1 MKTINV
7 GEVTVFDHV
16 EPNKEQ
22 ALKPLEEAAEVFG
35 AWQRWNETKNI
46 ADAMRVIDEIS
57 DTIQACVN
65 LASAMG
71 AIDLTYAMENC
82 KDRNIERGR
91 ITEENPEALDAD
103 GEPIK
108 VGDKLYFVEGD
119 DTPLKCIGF
128 DDYGNVTF
136 TDWEKTRTIAY
147 ENPTVFTHKKP
158 EALDADGVPIHVG
171 DTVYHIND
179 GAELNVLSV
188 RYTENGCLI
197 DVKMPTVRFKL
208 AYFAMSLSHQKPDSW
223 EQLETDAKLYCCEYF
238 GRSYKECLECK
249 ADDPNH
255 HPYDHP
261 YDCNKAKTQ
270 DIVRRA
276 KALAGVDDE

>member
-7 GEVTVFDHV
+7 GEVAVFDHV

-35 AWQRWNETKNI
+35 AWQEWNETKNM
-46 ADAMRVIDEIS
+46 ADITRVIEEIA

-71 AIDLTYAMENC
+71 VGDLSYAMENC
-82 KDRNIERGR
+82 KKRNIERGR
-91 ITEENPEALDAD
+91 ITKENQ
-103 GEPIK
+103 
-108 VGDKLYFVEGD
+108 
-119 DTPLKCIGF
+119 
-128 DDYGNVTF
+128 
-136 TDWEKTRTIAY
+136 
-147 ENPTVFTHKKP
+147 

-197 DVKMPTVRFKL
+197 DVKMPTARFKL
-208 AYFAMSLSHQKPDSW
+208 AYYAMSLSHQKPDSW
-223 EQLETDAKLYCCEYF
+223 EQIEADEKKDIAEYWGCKGKDEKPCYECEHGLLESGKSCTTNK
-238 GRSYKECLECK
+238 YKDLF
-249 ADDPNH
+249 
-255 HPYDHP
+255 
-261 YDCNKAKTQ
+261 
-270 DIVRRA
+270 RRA